1 MSRGRCPPGRQLC
14 VHVPWPVLSQQLR
27 FSTAAAEMAPS
38 VLHTAELWQTPSS
51 RCRDRR
57 EKQGNALGHTL
68 GHAGTHS
75 CPLGACGR
83 CGVQPPRVPPCL
95 RPPPPHA
102 PTPPLLPAGPSLATL
117 GLSKP
122 RPSAA
127 SVGATQLAELQ
138 QPGAWGLCLRL
149 GIAGHSSLW
158 RLWGLKPPHS
168 LATAGTASST
178 SSVPRHRLSD
188 AALRSEPGSLSAVI
202 IRSPRWL
209 PRLDLGSSGLGD
221 GH

>member
-1 MSRGRCPPGRQLC
+1 MCPGQCYHSSFVLAQLPQRWHLPFCTRQSSGKPQAPAAETGGRSRGT
-14 VHVPWPVLSQQLR
+14 PWDTHWDTLLPTQCLW
-27 FSTAAAEMAPS
+27 EMWGSA
-38 VLHTAELWQTPSS
+38 
-51 RCRDRR
+51 
-57 EKQGNALGHTL
+57 
-68 GHAGTHS
+68 
-75 CPLGACGR
+75 
-83 CGVQPPRVPPCL
+83 PRVPPCL